1 MHWRWY
7 ILKDSFKRKIGYSS
21 SMWKGDYLT
30 WGAAQKHCKG
40 YDAAPILEKCK
51 DALLRVKAG
60 EARYERD
67 SMLFHEPDYSWALLT
82 IILKTALETDF
93 KVHILDF
100 GGSLGS
106 VYYQN
111 KPFLDTIGFKELS
124 WSIVEQANFVKCGR
138 ECAEDETLQ
147 FYNTIDDCLKEKTPN
162 IVLAS
167 GVISHLECPYEWI
180 EDFKKINAH
189 YIVMDRVPFINIGR
203 DLITVQTVFKS
214 IYEGSYPCWF
224 FNEKKLMDA
233 FKPYTIQAE
242 FIPYDD
248 VVWVNGHKNYWKG
261 LILIKNSPNQ

>member
-7 ILKDSFKRKIGYSS
+7 ILKNSFKRKIGYSS
-21 SMWKGDYLT
+21 SMWKGDYPT

-51 DALLRVKAG
+51 EALLKVKAG

-82 IILKTALETDF
+82 MILKTALETDF

-124 WSIVEQANFVKCGR
+124 WSIIEQANFVKCGR
-138 ECAEDETLQ
+138 ECAEDETLK

-167 GVISHLECPYEWI
+167 GVISHLERPYEWI
-180 EDFKKINAH
+180 ENFKKINPN
-189 YIVMDRVPFINIGR
+189 YIVLDRVPFINIGR

-224 FNEKKLMDA
+224 FDEKKLMDA

-242 FIPYDD
+242 FTPYDD
-248 VVWVNGHKNYWKG
+248 VVWVNGHKNHWKG
-261 LILIKNSPNQ
+261 LILGKNNPNQ